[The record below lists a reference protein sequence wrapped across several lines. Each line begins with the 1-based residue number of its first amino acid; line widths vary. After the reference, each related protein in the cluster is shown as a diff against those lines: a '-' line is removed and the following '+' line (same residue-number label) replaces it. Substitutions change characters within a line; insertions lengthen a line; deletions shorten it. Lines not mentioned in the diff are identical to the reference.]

1 MPKGPTS
8 HTGAMGLRRRSGA
21 AFRLSRVSCVCG
33 CGGIVPIVRRESAG
47 VPGESLPE
55 SDVDTASM
63 MEHGVLPV
71 SGGLLNQ
78 SAAWY
83 RAVKIVQREA
93 NATRQRMAKAKED

>member
-1 MPKGPTS
+1 M
-8 HTGAMGLRRRSGA
+8 
-21 AFRLSRVSCVCG
+21 SRCPNRT
-33 CGGIVPIVRRESAG
+33 ITHEQALI
-47 VPGESLPE
+47 
-55 SDVDTASM
+55 VDTASM